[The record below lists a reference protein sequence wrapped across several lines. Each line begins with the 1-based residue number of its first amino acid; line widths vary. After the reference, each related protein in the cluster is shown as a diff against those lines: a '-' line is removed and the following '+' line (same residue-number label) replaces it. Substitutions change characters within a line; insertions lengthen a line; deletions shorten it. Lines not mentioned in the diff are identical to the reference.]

1 MLILHQYEISPFCD
15 KVRRILHW
23 KRVPYTVSEIPLG
36 ARARV
41 RRLSPVGKLPVIEHE
56 GRVVADSTEIAWY
69 LEERFPERPLLPAD
83 PAERG
88 RVHVLED
95 WADESLYFYEMR
107 LRFTLPH
114 NASRTLPRLLANDG
128 PFARWF
134 LGFAMPRGVASI
146 VKTQGTGRAPLPR
159 ALDEVR
165 RHVAAIDGLLSAGD
179 WLVGQAITLADI
191 SVYCELAC
199 IAETDEGAA
208 IVEAFQRVGAWMDRV
223 RTATDR
229 PQAG

>member
-23 KRVPYTVSEIPLG
+23 KGVPYAVSEIPLG
-36 ARARV
+36 DRARV

-107 LRFTLPH
+107 LRFTF
-114 NASRTLPRLLANDG
+114 PRNRARWVAALLAH
-128 PFARWF
+128 PFDVLIEQNIDF
-134 LGFAMPRGVASI
+134 VAI
-146 VKTQGTGRAPLPR
+146 G
-159 ALDEVR
+159 VR
-165 RHVAAIDGLLSAGD
+165 RLS
-179 WLVGQAITLADI
+179 
-191 SVYCELAC
+191 EL
-199 IAETDEGAA
+199 E
-208 IVEAFQRVGAWMDRV
+208 
-223 RTATDR
+223 R
-229 PQAG
+229 PPNFSESDL